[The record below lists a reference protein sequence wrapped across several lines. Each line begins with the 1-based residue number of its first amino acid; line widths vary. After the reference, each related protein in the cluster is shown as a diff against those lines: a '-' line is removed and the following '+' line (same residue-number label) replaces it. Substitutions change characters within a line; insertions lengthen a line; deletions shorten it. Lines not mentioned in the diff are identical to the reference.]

1 MGEESDTVETMI
13 HRVRQALR
21 DKEGIG
27 GRGLAG
33 GLKTAR
39 RRLPRGI
46 FRQLRKLA
54 AAEELAAHPKLALT
68 LDQPELLSAGR
79 DILGYLER
87 IDLADRRK
95 GRWLG
100 ILGAVTF
107 NLLAVVAL
115 FVAVLVWRGLL

>member
-1 MGEESDTVETMI
+1 MGEESETVETMI
-13 HRVRQALR
+13 QRVRQALR

-27 GRGLAG
+27 GQGLAD
-33 GLKTAR
+33 GLKKGR
-39 RRLPRGI
+39 RRLPRRI
-46 FRQLRKLA
+46 FRQVQKLA
-54 AAEELAAHPKLALT
+54 DAEKTAAHPKLAMT
-68 LDQPELLSAGR
+68 LNQPELLSAGQ
-79 DILGYLER
+79 DILGYLEK

-107 NLLAVVAL
+107 NLLAVIAL